1 MATNKSFS
9 YTKDKGKAIIV
20 EDTLLAVDFDQEH
33 VQGTDTRKLYIDL
46 QKLSE
51 KEVKLNLHIIT
62 LSDYWRQDMIPRGLR
77 LNKFPSFGYDNVDF
91 NDKWEA
97 ILNKCSLDLIL
108 LLIEE
113 AKKQKSALQSQIEE
127 LKSELTQTES
137 EEHRLPFEKK
147 LKEDLDKLSTKLKQG
162 KLIKFK
168 RDRNDYS
175 KCAVYGWGKK
185 GYLTKRRVSFNLPST
200 DDENYDEGDNTNDSD
215 KRDVNFQIDD
225 THDRNAFLE
234 SHHRQHNQ
242 PHKRGRGKCGGVES
256 GGHHSQPPPITRS
269 RLRYRQ

>member
-9 YTKDKGKAIIV
+9 YTKDEGKAIIV
-20 EDTLLAVDFDQEH
+20 EDTLLELDFDQEH
-33 VQGTDTRKLYIDL
+33 AQRTDTRKLHIDL

-91 NDKWEA
+91 KDKWEA

-113 AKKQKSALQSQIEE
+113 ARKQKSVVQSHIED
-127 LKSELTQTES
+127 LKSQLIQTES
-137 EEHRLPFEKK
+137 EEHRLPFENK

-162 KLIKFK
+162 KIIKFK
-168 RDRNDYS
+168 RDCNDYS
-175 KCAVYGWGKK
+175 NCSIYGWGKK
-185 GYLTKRRVSFNLPST
+185 GHLTKRRVSFNLPST
-200 DDENYDEGDNTNDSD
+200 DDENYDETHDRD
-215 KRDVNFQIDD
+215 KIADVY
-225 THDRNAFLE
+225 DRNAFLE
-234 SHHRQHNQ
+234 SRPRQHNQ
-242 PHKRGRGKCGGVES
+242 PYKRGRGKRGGVES
-256 GGHHSQPPPITRS
+256 GRTHSQEPPITRS
-269 RLRYRQ
+269 RLKHR